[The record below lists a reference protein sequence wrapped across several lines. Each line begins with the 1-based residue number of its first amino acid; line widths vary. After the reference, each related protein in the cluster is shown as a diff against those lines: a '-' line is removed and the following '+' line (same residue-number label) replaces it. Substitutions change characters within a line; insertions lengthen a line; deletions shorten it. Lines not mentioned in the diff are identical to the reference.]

1 MTESQKIEL
10 RRSKIRE
17 RLAAIAKLDGDD
29 YTDEVQTEE
38 RALQDE
44 FQGLEV
50 RYRSAVI
57 AEDAELRERRAEAD
71 AGANGD
77 GEPAEVRALRGR
89 ARVGAWAQ
97 AAIEGRAVA
106 GAEAELASALE
117 LPAGRFPLSMLA
129 PPPETRA
136 ETDTNAGV
144 MQGDWLDRLFAS
156 TAASYLGITMRS
168 VPAGMAAYPVTTAG
182 ATPAQRGREEAAA
195 DAPWTVGVTNLLP
208 VRASVRAVFT
218 EEDAMRL
225 PGLEEALRRDLSM
238 ALTEG
243 VDRSIFL
250 GDAGADENRAD
261 VTGLVSAANIVE
273 ATINQTGKVAVATV
287 RGAFAGMIDGVHA
300 SMVDDLK
307 VVLAVGANTLW
318 MSTSAATNDG
328 NSILGVLKAMDGLR
342 CMTRGGIETATAAN
356 DWLGFVGRARGIEGA
371 GVAAV
376 WDSGLFIRDPY
387 SAASSAQVSL
397 SLHYFWQLGF
407 PRPSNF
413 VRIKAVAD

>member
-17 RLAAIAKLDGDD
+17 RLAEIAKLSGDD
-29 YTDEVQTEE
+29 YSDEVQTEE

-44 FQGLEV
+44 FGGLEV

-57 AEDAELRERRAEAD
+57 AEDVELRERRAEAD
-71 AGANGD
+71 AGTNGD
-77 GEPAEVRALRGR
+77 GESAEVRSLRAR
-89 ARVGAWAQ
+89 ARVGAYAA
-97 AAIEGRAVA
+97 AAIEGRSVA
-106 GAEAELASALE
+106 GAEAELTAALE

-136 ETDTNAGV
+136 ETDASAGV

-156 TAASYLGITMRS
+156 TAANWLGVTMRS
-168 VPAGMAAYPVTTAG
+168 VPPGQAAYPVTTAG
-182 ATPAQRGREEAAA
+182 ATAAQRGREEAAS
-195 DAPWTVGVTNLLP
+195 DASWTVGVTNLLP
-208 VRASVRAVFT
+208 ARASVRAIFT
-218 EEDAMRL
+218 EEDSMRL
-225 PGLEEALRRDLSM
+225 PGLEEGLRRDLSA

-250 GDAGADENRAD
+250 GDSGADENRAD
-261 VTGLVSAANIVE
+261 VTGLVTAKNIVE
-273 ATINQTGKVAVATV
+273 VELKQAEVSKIANV
-287 RGAFAGMIDGVHA
+287 RGAFAGMIDGIHA

-342 CMTRGGIETATAAN
+342 CMTRGEIETETAAG

-387 SAASSAQVSL
+387 SSASSAQVSL

-407 PRPSNF
+407 PRPTNF
-413 VRIKAVAD
+413 VRIKAVA